1 MKSPAALLENHGE
14 KVLLGA
20 YFLVMVAVAGPLFL
34 TLGEAWLVSEIF
46 RPLIVSLNP
55 LLSVSLEQFSA
66 VLFGTY
72 LGLLVLMTVDPKKR
86 VQGALLWFGTISALI
101 GLLSIGLFIPNIDF
115 TENMAWLAA
124 GLIGGSIM
132 GGGTQLLEVRT
143 TSALEFRRSAT
154 LLFYMITAIVVV
166 GLIEYHVSFPQFI
179 NPTGSSVEIIAPE
192 PAISITWDGI
202 TTNVLMAGVFVVT
215 LRRFVTYDSS
225 ESFFVLG
232 PPGSG
237 KSLFLV
243 GKYLA
248 ALDDAVDRKSD
259 TPLNPSGD
267 LMELVGALDAATK
280 NAGWKLDST
289 GATDVED
296 LRFRFVNGRV
306 FPKNIELS
314 SLDYAGEYLEEL
326 PGALMSPDSE
336 IDNSTVQLLSDRVR
350 EANTLILVID
360 VERYHNNEPLGIEPY
375 FDILDTADNKDVL
388 LVATKSD
395 ILAQQFEDEQAL
407 DPHQY
412 FEDFCE
418 YVNDTLIENNQAVRT
433 LVQDTSGSEIH
444 PVYYETT
451 INDDGERV
459 PMRDRNGNVMTVGF
473 EELLE
478 EMG

>member
-1 MKSPAALLENHGE
+1 MDSPVAFLEDHGE
-14 KVLLGA
+14 KFFLGV
-20 YFLVMVAVAGPLFL
+20 YFLIMIVVAGPLFL
-34 TLGEAWLVSEIF
+34 TLGEAWIASDVF
-46 RPLIVSLNP
+46 RPLILSLNP

-66 VLFGTY
+66 MVFGIY
-72 LGLLVLMTVDPKKR
+72 LGLLALMTVDPKKR
-86 VQGALLWFGTISALI
+86 VQGALLWLGTGSALI

-115 TENMAWLAA
+115 VANIAWLGA
-124 GLIGGSIM
+124 GLVGGTIV
-132 GGGTQLLEVRT
+132 GGGKQLMEVRT
-143 TSALEFRRSAT
+143 TSALEFRRSASI
-154 LLFYMITAIVVV
+154 LFYLITAIVLV
-166 GLIEYHVSFPQFI
+166 GLVEFHVNFPQFVD
-179 NPTGSSVEIIAPE
+179 PSGGTVEIIAPE
-192 PAISITWDGI
+192 PTVSVAWGGI

-225 ESFFVLG
+225 ENFFVLG

-267 LMELVGALDAATK
+267 LMELVGRLDAATQ
-280 NAGWKLDST
+280 NAGWELDST
-289 GATDVED
+289 GATEVED
-296 LRFRFVNGRV
+296 LQFRFVNGRV

-350 EANTLILVID
+350 AANTLILVID

-412 FEDFCE
+412 FEDFRQ

-433 LVQDTSGSEIH
+433 LVQDTSGAEIH

-451 INDDGERV
+451 VNDDGERV

-478 EMG
+478 KLG

>member
-1 MKSPAALLENHGE
+1 VAW
-14 KVLLGA
+14 LGA
-20 YFLVMVAVAGPLFL
+20 GLVG
-34 TLGEAWLVSEIF
+34 
-46 RPLIVSLNP
+46 
-55 LLSVSLEQFSA
+55 
-66 VLFGTY
+66 
-72 LGLLVLMTVDPKKR
+72 
-86 VQGALLWFGTISALI
+86 GTIV
-101 GLLSIGLFIPNIDF
+101 
-115 TENMAWLAA
+115 
-124 GLIGGSIM
+124 
-132 GGGTQLLEVRT
+132 GGGKQLMEVRT
-143 TSALEFRRSAT
+143 TSALEFRRSASI
-154 LLFYMITAIVVV
+154 LFYLITAIIVV
-166 GLIEYHVSFPQFI
+166 GLVEFHVNFPQFI
-179 NPTGSSVEIIAPE
+179 DPSGGAVEIVAPE
-192 PAISITWDGI
+192 PTVSVAWEGL

-215 LRRFVTYDSS
+215 LRRFVKYDSS
-225 ESFFVLG
+225 ENFFVLG

-267 LMELVGALDAATK
+267 LMELVGRLDAATK
-280 NAGWKLDST
+280 DAGWELDST
-289 GATDVED
+289 GATEVED
-296 LRFRFVNGRV
+296 LQFRFVNGRV

-350 EANTLILVID
+350 AANTLILVID

-375 FDILDTADNKDVL
+375 FDILDTADDKDVL

-412 FEDFCE
+412 FEDFRQ
-418 YVNDTLIENNQAVRT
+418 YVNDTLVENNQAVRT

-451 INDDGERV
+451 VNDDGERV

-478 EMG
+478 KLG